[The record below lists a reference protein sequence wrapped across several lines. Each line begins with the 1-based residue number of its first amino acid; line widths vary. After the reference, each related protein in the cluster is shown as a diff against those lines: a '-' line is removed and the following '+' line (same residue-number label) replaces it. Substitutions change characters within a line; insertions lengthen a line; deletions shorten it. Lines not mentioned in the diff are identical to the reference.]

1 MENDGDVK
9 VSQGRDPDKSQGRDP
24 GKSQGRDPDKSQ
36 GRDPDQYSPVAKSG
50 GTDEEGSADH
60 LTQLLEVPREGRPPS
75 EGSTE
80 EEELV
85 PDGGWGWWCV
95 IGCALAHFVT
105 SGLERSGG
113 VILLELQ
120 ERFGSGAASTAWVIS
135 LSATLRLLFGPVASI
150 LSNKYSCRSV
160 VIVGGLLVSI
170 GVFVSGFGPSIAFLY
185 CSYGLFCGL
194 GKSLAYTPGLVIV
207 GQYFKKKRG
216 LAVGLATA
224 GGGVGTLFLPPAIN
238 RLFKELRFTGS
249 MMILSGLSLQLCV
262 AGALYMPLSKYRAL
276 CLRMTTDSN
285 TTKGVSSHSDEELN
299 SNPVL
304 KSVPEKPKFS
314 MMGIIKCTLCSHKS
328 TVKHSHQHT
337 KKKLIDC
344 SLLRNPTFTAL
355 CVAVLFLA
363 LAFNS
368 VLVFIPSL
376 ASAIGLTGL
385 QGAYVLS
392 IAGIFDTVGR
402 LASGVVLDME
412 RVKRFRMLVYNS
424 ALFLLSTLTFAL
436 AYVTTLTE
444 LSAVAAM
451 YGLLIGTYSSQK
463 SVILAD
469 ILGPGALTSSFG
481 ILICFQGF
489 GTLIGPPFTGFL
501 KDNLDSFAVGFYVS
515 AAINF
520 LGALILLTGNV
531 YQYRKN
537 SRKSETEDLE
547 MDPV

>member
-135 LSATLRLLFGPVASI
+135 LSATLRLLF
-150 LSNKYSCRSV
+150 
-160 VIVGGLLVSI
+160 
-170 GVFVSGFGPSIAFLY
+170 
-185 CSYGLFCGL
+185 GL